1 MHYKTATSFVAVM
14 TALLASSATYAGQT
28 ADTGIA
34 EQDAETVSRLEEI
47 VITSQR
53 REVGLQDSALAVSAV
68 TGATLEKDRI
78 YNYSDLARSV
88 ASLSYTE
95 NSPLD
100 QEFNIRGIT
109 NTRLDAPSAD
119 QSIGIFVDD
128 VYVGRSGLLNADFYD
143 IERVEVVRGPQGVLL
158 GRNVVGGAI
167 SIITAKP
174 QQEGVAHMT
183 FGYGNYN
190 AVHASGYVTGGLSD
204 SVSGRF
210 SFQARHHDG
219 YNRDVLHERDLD
231 NLDSIQMRGQL
242 MFTPDD
248 SDFQARLI
256 IDYMKDSS
264 NGIHRV
270 AIPDPNNP
278 GANPWST
285 TRAFIAANREGGL
298 DIRESLPEHP
308 RYKGD
313 SFDTPQG
320 HDREAF
326 SITLN
331 MEKPLGDDMVLTSI
345 TGYRSGDA
353 TGVYDQSGAGPDS
366 GFGVISPFAF
376 SFPVNEEEDIKQ
388 ISQELR
394 LTSDYAD
401 SKFDW
406 IVGAYFQHDK
416 VDKFDKY
423 WGEIPFPLPTI
434 SGESHWDNVGK
445 TTNYAAF
452 AQAGYQFAEAW
463 KLTAG
468 VRYSHDKKTG
478 TVTGTAIETGDQFN
492 PDDPVSLTPIVGL
505 LEGESFTTDY
515 GESWSEVTPQ
525 AILEFTPT
533 TDIMLYASAAKGYK
547 GGGFEDTPA
556 NATAAQIAYDPET
569 VTSFELGM
577 KWEFLDGRARL
588 NTAAFSMDYKNLQVT
603 QTDDGCLCNITDNAA
618 DATIRGVETE
628 LQFVVTDALFL
639 WAAGTLLDTEYKDFI
654 DGNGLDNSGGNLQ
667 RTPNYQ
673 FNVGAELTTDFMDMS
688 DALSMRVNY
697 SQQGKLYWLPD
708 NFQYEDSYGLLDA
721 RISLSPADAN
731 WTFSVWGK
739 NLTNTL
745 YRTNI
750 IAFLGD
756 EVSTLGTPRTYGFE
770 LSLDF

>member
-1 MHYKTATSFVAVM
+1 MKYQTTTSIVALTA
-14 TALLASSATYAGQT
+14 ALLAAPTVR
-28 ADTGIA
+28 AD
-34 EQDAETVSRLEEI
+34 DAETATDEPTRLEEI

-68 TGATLEKDRI
+68 TGASLEKDRI

-128 VYVGRSGLLNADFYD
+128 VYVGRSGLMNADFFD
-143 IERVEVVRGPQGVLL
+143 IERVEVIRGPQGVLL

-174 QQEGVAHMT
+174 SQESSAHVT

-190 AVHASGYVTGGLSD
+190 AMHTNGYITGGLSD
-204 SVSGRF
+204 TVSGRF

-219 YNRDVLHERDLD
+219 YNHDILHDRDLD

-242 MFTPDD
+242 LFTPAD

-256 IDYMKDSS
+256 VDYMKDSS

-278 GANPWST
+278 GLNPWST
-285 TRAFIAANREGGL
+285 TRAYIDSVREGGL

-313 SFDTPQG
+313 DFDTAQG
-320 HDREAF
+320 HDREAY
-326 SITLN
+326 SISLN
-331 MEKPLGDDMVLTSI
+331 LEKKITENVLLTSI
-345 TGYRSGDA
+345 TGYRGGKA
-353 TGVYDQSGAGPDS
+353 TGIYDQSGAGPDS
-366 GFGVISPFAF
+366 GYGIISPFAF
-376 SFPVNEEEDIKQ
+376 SFPVNEEEKIDQ
-388 ISQELR
+388 FTQELR

-401 SKFDW
+401 SPFDW
-406 IVGAYFQHDK
+406 IAGVYYQHDK
-416 VDKFDKY
+416 VDKYDKY
-423 WGEIPFPLPTI
+423 WAEIPAGLPTLT
-434 SGESHWDNVGK
+434 GESHWDNVGK
-445 TTNYAAF
+445 TTSYAAF
-452 AQAGYQFAEAW
+452 AQLGYRFTEQL

-478 TVTGTAIETGDQFN
+478 TVTGIAVETGDKFN
-492 PDDPVSLTPIVGL
+492 PNDTVSLTPIVGL
-505 LEGESFTTDY
+505 AEGESFTTDY
-515 GESWSEVTPQ
+515 SDSWGEVTPQ
-525 AILEFTPT
+525 AILEYTPSENLL
-533 TDIMLYASAAKGYK
+533 LYVSGAKGYK

-556 NATAAQIAYDPET
+556 NAAAAQISYDPET
-569 VTSFELGM
+569 VTSFEAGF
-577 KWEFLDGRARL
+577 KWDFLDGRARL
-588 NTAAFSMDYKNLQVT
+588 NTAVFSMDYKNLQVT

-618 DATIRGVETE
+618 DASIRGLETE
-628 LQFVVTDALFL
+628 FQFAATDFL
-639 WAAGTLLDTEYKDFI
+639 YFWAAATFLDTEYKDFV
-654 DGNGLDNSGGNLQ
+654 DSNGLDNSGKKLQ
-667 RTPNYQ
+667 RTPSHQ
-673 FNVGAELTTDFMDMS
+673 FNIGGEATFDFMDMP

-697 SQQGKLYWLPD
+697 SYQGKLYWLPD
-708 NFQYEDSYGLLDA
+708 NFQYEDGYGLLDA
-721 RISLSPADAN
+721 RITLDPADKN
-731 WTFSVWGK
+731 WSFSVYGK
-739 NLTNTL
+739 NLANTL

-750 IAFLGD
+750 VAFLGD

-770 LSLDF
+770 VSLDF

>member
-1 MHYKTATSFVAVM
+1 MRYHSTTSFSVM
-14 TALLASSATYAGQT
+14 AWALLASSTYTAAAT
-28 ADTGIA
+28 A
-34 EQDAETVSRLEEI
+34 ENAAAEPRQLEEI
-47 VITSQR
+47 LITSQR
-53 REVGLQDSALAVSAV
+53 REVGLQDSAVAVSAV
-68 TGATLEKDRI
+68 TGASLEKDRI

-119 QSIGIFVDD
+119 QSIGIFIDD

-174 QQEGVAHMT
+174 EEETSAHVT

-190 AVHASGYVTGGLSD
+190 AMHTSGYITGSLSD
-204 SVSGRF
+204 SLTGRF

-219 YNRDVLHERDLD
+219 YNHDILHDRDLD

-242 MFTPDD
+242 AYAPDG
-248 SDFQARLI
+248 SDFSARLI
-256 IDYMKDSS
+256 VDYMKDSS

-270 AIPDPNNP
+270 AIADPNNP
-278 GANPWST
+278 GLNPWST

-298 DIRESLPEHP
+298 SIRESLPEHP

-313 SFDTPQG
+313 NFDTPQG
-320 HDREAF
+320 HKREALGL
-326 SITLN
+326 TLQ
-331 MEKPLGDDMVLTSI
+331 MENKISDDIVLTSI
-345 TGYRSGDA
+345 TGYRDGDA

-376 SFPVNEEEDIKQ
+376 SFPVNEEEK
-388 ISQELR
+388 ISQFTQELR
-394 LTSDYAD
+394 LTSDYSD
-401 SKFDW
+401 SRFDW
-406 IVGAYFQHDK
+406 ILGAYYQHDK
-416 VDKFDKY
+416 VDKYDKY
-423 WGEIPFPLPTI
+423 WGEIPVGLPSI

-445 TTNYAAF
+445 TTSYAAF
-452 AQAGYQFAEAW
+452 GQVGYQFADAW

-468 VRYSHDKKTG
+468 LRYSRDKKSG
-478 TVTGTAIETGDQFN
+478 TVTGIAVETGDQFFPN
-492 PDDPVSLTPIVGL
+492 DTVSLTPIVGL
-505 LEGESFTTDY
+505 AEGESFTTEY
-515 GESWSEVTPQ
+515 GESWGEFTPQ

-533 TDIMLYASAAKGYK
+533 DNLMLYVSAAKGYK

-556 NATAAQIAYDPET
+556 NAVAAQIAYDPET
-569 VTSFELGM
+569 VTSYEVGA

-588 NTAAFSMDYKNLQVT
+588 NTAAFTMDYKNLQVT

-618 DATIRGVETE
+618 DAKIKGIETE
-628 LQFVVTDALFL
+628 LQFVATDFL
-639 WAAGTLLDTEYKDFI
+639 YIWAAGTILDTEYKDFI
-654 DGNGLDNSGGNLQ
+654 DSNGLVNTGNKLQ

-673 FNVGAELTTDFMDMS
+673 FNIGAEVTTDFMDMP
-688 DALSMRVNY
+688 DALQIRANY

-721 RISLSPADAN
+721 RITLHPADSN
-731 WTFSVWGK
+731 WSFSIWGK
-739 NLTNTL
+739 NLTDKL

-756 EVSTLGTPRTYGFE
+756 EVSTLGTPRTYGIE